1 MQFTGNGN
9 HAILLKV
16 AKRKFGKSHQVK
28 ILLDGFKSL
37 GIKVHRHVLEENL
50 KNNTEC
56 RQVTAKSAKNKFNLP
71 TLHSSLS
78 HVSAFSIG
86 LMTAYLTVYSIR

>member
-9 HAILLKV
+9 YAILLKV
-16 AKRKFGKSHQVK
+16 AKRKFVKSRQVK
-28 ILLDGFKSL
+28 LFLDGFKSL

-50 KNNTEC
+50 KNNTEY

-71 TLHSSLS
+71 TL
-78 HVSAFSIG
+78 
-86 LMTAYLTVYSIR
+86 Y

>member
-9 HAILLKV
+9 YAIILKV
-16 AKRKFGKSHQVK
+16 TKRKFVKSHQVK
-28 ILLDGFKSL
+28 IFLDVSKSL

-50 KNNTEC
+50 KNNTEY

-71 TLHSSLS
+71 TL
-78 HVSAFSIG
+78 
-86 LMTAYLTVYSIR
+86 Y